1 MRVVDERSLREVM
14 VTAMGTAGNPQR
26 FSTSCDWR
34 REHLCE
40 KANEDAFAAVLE
52 GILRA
57 LTELMTTAGSIKIQ
71 LTELC
76 KINHPLAH

>member
-1 MRVVDERSLREVM
+1 MPLIGESYSHEGRGRTIL
-14 VTAMGTAGNPQR
+14 AGSDGNR
-26 FSTSCDWR
+26 HGHSR
-34 REHLCE
+34 
-40 KANEDAFAAVLE
+40 EDAFAAVLE